1 MDVENLELMV
11 GAVQRCF
18 VENEAST
25 TLEFLAGQTQ
35 TDLLRDTRRGLEWLV
50 PQGQISNTI
59 NLHNF
64 CVVTILMALNLNPLT
79 VCNGKWELQRNGS
92 LDPVLCLLHR
102 SSHRGP
108 LHCQ

>member
-25 TLEFLAGQTQ
+25 TLEFLAGQTH

-59 NLHNF
+59 NLHHF

-79 VCNGKWELQRNGS
+79 VSNGKWGLQRNGS
-92 LDPVLCLLHR
+92 LDPVLFLLHR
-102 SSHRGP
+102 SCHRGP